1 MIGCAFSLS
10 LTNKQLIHNAQY
22 VLITEYTSYVETKIC
37 WINGDKYSI
46 SNIYIISRKQ
56 SKSNKTKQN
65 DYHFTDI
72 FSIFHSEF
80 YLLTIRIWK
89 EKLVIPNHTTNVLNQ
104 FVFISFSYI
113 YTHIWKKTDQS
124 DLFWSTNFELLE
136 QQQQQQQ
143 KKTPFEK
150 KWKKKPNKNHII
162 KEK

>member
-89 EKLVIPNHTTNVLNQ
+89 AKLEIPNHTTNVLNQ
-104 FVFISFSYI
+104 FVFISFSYTHTYEKKLINPI
-113 YTHIWKKTDQS
+113 YFDPLILNYWNNSSSSK
-124 DLFWSTNFELLE
+124 
-136 QQQQQQQ
+136 